1 MKINFKSLGIGIIL
15 GALVFGIIPSYADLS
30 NIFTAEE
37 VHFPITVDEKNVSI
51 DAPIVVI
58 DGSTY
63 VPLRT
68 LSNIL
73 GCQVDWIEDKKQIKI
88 STEKSEEANKEGDNT
103 VGKIND
109 THDIVVVNDDIIS
122 VDGVEYICQGA
133 FGAEVIQNGS
143 YMGSELIPDENG
155 EIVEYTRL
163 EKDGL
168 VSVVRIY
175 RFEDIKGFNK
185 MGYAYYLLSD
195 YNEKIKPFLGE

>member
-1 MKINFKSLGIGIIL
+1 MKINFKSLGIGVIL
-15 GALVFGIIPSYADLS
+15 GALIFGIIPSYADLS

-37 VHFPITVDEKNVSI
+37 VHFPITVDEKDVNI

-88 STEKSEEANKEGDNT
+88 STEKSEEVGDNT
-103 VGKIND
+103 VTEIND

-133 FGAEVIQNGS
+133 FGVEMVQSGASID
-143 YMGSELIPDENG
+143 SEFIPDENG
-155 EIVEYTRL
+155 KMIEHIRL